1 MAKDLTQDEAL
12 RRSDKTRFIE
22 VASGVYARLDAAV
35 VLSGDSVIAADNP
48 LPVTV
53 SYVTPGAA
61 ALTLFHG
68 VAFINGDTEVT
79 NANEARKYLLL
90 VNDSA
95 SVIYLRL
102 EDGAA
107 AVHQGIRLNANGG
120 SYEMTAA
127 TGVYQGAVRAIHG
140 DGLVDR
146 ALLVTEGV

>member
-1 MAKDLTQDEAL
+1 MAKDLTQDESL
-12 RRSDKTRFIE
+12 RRGDKTRFIE

-35 VLSGDSVIAADNP
+35 VLSDNGVVSTYNP

-53 SYVTPGAA
+53 SYVTPGT
-61 ALTLFHG
+61 LTLFHG
-68 VAFINGDTEVT
+68 VALVNGDTEVM

-95 SVIYLRL
+95 SVIYLYL
-102 EDGAA
+102 ENEGNA
-107 AVHQGIRLNANGG
+107 AVHRGIRLNANGG

-140 DGLVDR
+140 DGFVDR
-146 ALLVTEGV
+146 ILLITEGV